1 MKALILWGA
10 LFCSTAMA
18 ELKPVGTF
26 VPSVCGY
33 NEIQTF
39 CFGKRVGFA
48 TAYVSLASSHGVQV
62 YEIIQRERIN
72 GGINPLYTAEQLTLE
87 NEEGRLTAV
96 VRGKKNRPYS
106 SSATVTYEDGT
117 VAVFTNFDAVFTTL

>member
-1 MKALILWGA
+1 MKALVLFVA
-10 LFCSTAMA
+10 LFGSTAMA

-39 CFGKRVGFA
+39 CFGRRVGFT
-48 TAYVSLASSHGVQV
+48 TAYASLSSAHGTEV
-62 YEIIQRERIN
+62 YEIVQRAKIN

-87 NEEGRLTAV
+87 NEEGRISAV
-96 VRGKKNRPYS
+96 VRGQKNRPYS

-117 VAVFTNFDAVFTTL
+117 IAVFTDFGAVFTTL